1 LSNDVIYGPDR
12 IERRFEFAPVSR
24 KVIGTFDWWKL
35 RWEEIVDDIMRKRAQ
50 QDVEVAGVAAI
61 EVLRTTSMFLV
72 SVAVI
77 FVLLFQAP

>member
-1 LSNDVIYGPDR
+1 VLTIRKPSQLDVLG
-12 IERRFEFAPVSR
+12 V
-24 KVIGTFDWWKL
+24 V
-35 RWEEIVDDIMRKRAQ
+35 V
-50 QDVEVAGVAAI
+50 DVEVAGVAAI